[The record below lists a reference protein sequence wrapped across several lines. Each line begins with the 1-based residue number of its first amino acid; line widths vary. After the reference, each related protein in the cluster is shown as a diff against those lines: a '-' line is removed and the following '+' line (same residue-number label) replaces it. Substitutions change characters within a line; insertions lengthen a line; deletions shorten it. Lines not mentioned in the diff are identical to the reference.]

1 MNLVSVAELVSTLS
15 VAEKRQFKLI
25 TRKSQKGKVYLQLFD
40 LVTQTG
46 DLSIIKESFKKKYPA
61 ASLNIATQY
70 LHKLLCDMLVRNQL
84 KNDTSLLLLYGMMKV
99 KTLRQRNLPNQAI
112 KQARVLLSGSNTTN
126 DLLLKYILKREELN
140 HLSEVNFKGLSEKQL
155 IAEQQTARDLLKNSR
170 SLQEHYALY
179 EILKHR
185 LIHSTPDGNTAAPAS
200 FDDLLLEEMT
210 IINNRVKQNPESQKL
225 HLLFQ
230 SFYFSHTGNYNAA
243 LKTFYLLN
251 GLFEKNKIPL
261 QHPPL
266 DYYDTLNGLLENLK
280 AAGSFDQ
287 MPYFIKKLSLLES
300 KEYPDYFN
308 YLIKKTTLL
317 FELEL
322 FIVNEAWTSALQR
335 IRSSPSLVLTE
346 FSSVYPQKQLQLQ
359 FYYSLIYYKNQQP
372 AKAKKILSPAIMP
385 RQPEHHI
392 FYNICRCFN
401 IVLHYES
408 RDLEYLD
415 YEVRSYKRF
424 TATRPSGIPNIEK
437 LLFKTIALR
446 PWQNSVF
453 RNRQLA
459 EKLSVLVTAIHKNP
473 AENKILNYFNI
484 VEWVLSKFVS

>member
-1 MNLVSVAELVSTLS
+1 MNLVSIIELVSTLS

-40 LVTQTG
+40 LVTQAG
-46 DLSIIKESFKKKYPA
+46 DPAVIKASFKKICPA
-61 ASLNIATQY
+61 ASLNMATQY

-84 KNDTSLLLLYGMMKV
+84 KNDTGLLLLYGMMKV

-112 KQARVLLSGSNTTN
+112 KQARVLLSGAAAT
-126 DLLLKYILKREELN
+126 DDFLLQYILKREELR
-140 HLSEVNFKGLSEKQL
+140 HLSETNFKDVSEKQL
-155 IAEQQTARDLLKNSR
+155 IAGQQTARELLKNTR

-179 EILKHR
+179 ELLKHR
-185 LIHSTPDGNTAAPAS
+185 LIHSAPGESPTTAAG
-200 FDDLLLEEMT
+200 FDDLLLEEMA

-266 DYYDTLNGLLENLK
+266 DYYDTLDGLLENLK
-280 AAGSFDQ
+280 AVQAFDK
-287 MPYFIKKLSLLES
+287 MPYFIKKLSLLEH

-308 YLIKKTTLL
+308 CLVRKTALL
-317 FELEL
+317 FELE
-322 FIVNEAWTSALQR
+322 VMVGNGAWERALEQ
-335 IRSSPSLVLTE
+335 IRSVSPLILSE
-346 FSSVYPQKQLQLQ
+346 FPSVHPQKQLKLL
-359 FYYSLIYYKNQQP
+359 FCYSLIYYKNQQP
-372 AKAKKILSPAIMP
+372 GKAKKILTPVITA
-385 RQPEHHI
+385 RQPAHSS

-424 TATRPSGIPNIEK
+424 TASRPSGIPNIEK
-437 LLFKTIALR
+437 LLFKAIALH
-446 PWQNSVF
+446 PWQNSAF
-453 RNRQLA
+453 RNRQQA
-459 EKLSVLVTAIHKNP
+459 GKLTALIAAIHKNP
-473 AENKILNYFNI
+473 AENSVLSYFDFAA
-484 VEWVLSKFVS
+484 WVLSRFVS